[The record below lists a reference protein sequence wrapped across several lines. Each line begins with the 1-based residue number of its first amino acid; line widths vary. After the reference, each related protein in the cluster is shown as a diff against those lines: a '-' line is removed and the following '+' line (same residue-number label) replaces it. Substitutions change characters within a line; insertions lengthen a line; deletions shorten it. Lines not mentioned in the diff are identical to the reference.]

1 MIDSGDI
8 GHVDVQGTSKING
21 GQISLVY
28 INIVVSSNSNNNNN
42 YSNTNKNNTNDN
54 NNKNINDI
62 IATFSA
68 SVISI
73 ISHNNDGCINNKNYY
88 NSNYVIIYSSS
99 SRNKIASTMIRGLK
113 LFEYLFFY
121 MIYLSSFLNL
131 YYLYMMIFGFII
143 YKI

>member
-28 INIVVSSNSNNNNN
+28 INIVVSSNTNNTNSNSNNNNN
-42 YSNTNKNNTNDN
+42 YSNTNKNNTNENN

-99 SRNKIASTMIRGLK
+99 SRNKIASTMIRGLSSSSNI
-113 LFEYLFFY
+113 YFF
-121 MIYLSSFLNL
+121 I
-131 YYLYMMIFGFII
+131 
-143 YKI
+143 